1 MDAIIDFF
9 TNPIWITFITILYF
23 SMEFIENKRK
33 KIALFLLVK

>member
-9 TNPIWITFITILYF
+9 TNPWITFITILYF

-33 KIALFLLVK
+33 K

>member
-33 KIALFLLVK
+33 NSAFLLVK